1 MRCYVPRD
9 VAHVGGVLSLRVL
22 VVEDERLVA
31 DMVRLNLEHAGFV
44 VIHVEDGESALRAA
58 EGEID
63 LVVLDVMLPGID
75 GLEVARRLRGG
86 GNPVPILMLTAR
98 GEVPARVAGLDA
110 GADDYLTKP
119 FAMPELVAR
128 VRALTRRSE
137 VAPRVATRR
146 EVRVGPWTVNF
157 DTREAS
163 RTGVAKIV
171 LTETEAALLEL
182 FAGHPGE
189 VLGRADILEMAW
201 GMDRSPTERT
211 VDNYV
216 MRLRK
221 FFEEDVNE
229 PVHFLTLRGVG
240 YRFVP

>member
-1 MRCYVPRD
+1 M
-9 VAHVGGVLSLRVL
+9 SLRVL

-44 VIHVEDGESALRAA
+44 VIHVEDGEAALVAA

-86 GNPVPILMLTAR
+86 GSRVPILMLTAR

-128 VRALTRRSE
+128 VKALTRRSE

-146 EVRVGPWTVNF
+146 EVRVGPWHVNF
-157 DTREAS
+157 DTREAA
-163 RTGVAKIV
+163 RPGAAKIV

-182 FAGHPGE
+182 FAAHPGE

>member
-1 MRCYVPRD
+1 M
-9 VAHVGGVLSLRVL
+9 SLRVL

-44 VIHVEDGESALRAA
+44 VIHVEDGESALLAA

-86 GNPVPILMLTAR
+86 GNGVPILMLTAR

-163 RTGVAKIV
+163 RAGVAKIV

-182 FAGHPGE
+182 FAAHPGE